1 MKTKLISL
9 LVALFATTA
18 LWAYDFKYGDL
29 YYNITSGS
37 DKTVEVTCQELLS
50 SKNYAGLTSVTIPT
64 TVSYNGTTYSVTSI
78 GECAFMWCTG
88 LTSIT
93 ISNSVKCIEVS
104 AFSGCDGLI
113 SIVVESSNTTYDS
126 RDNCNAI
133 VETKSN
139 ALIAGCKTTTI
150 PNSITSIGNSAFS
163 GCSGLT
169 SITIPNSV
177 TSIGE
182 RAFYGCFSLTSIT
195 IPNSV
200 TSIGDDAFYD
210 CSGLTSITIPNSVT
224 SIEESAFKGCRG
236 LTSITIPNSITSIGY
251 QAFSGCDGLT
261 SIVVESSNTTYDSR
275 DNCNAIVETK
285 SNTLIAGCK
294 TATIPNS
301 ITSIGDYAF
310 YYSGLTSITIP
321 NSVTSI
327 GESAFYGTPWY
338 DNLPDAEGVIYIN
351 RILYEY
357 KDKGNRPDNISIVVK
372 EGTLS
377 ISSNAFSGCTGLTS
391 ITIPNSVTS
400 IEESAFYGCTGL
412 TSITIPNS
420 VMSIGDGAFSNC
432 TGLTSVT
439 IGNSVTSI
447 GDFAFSICSGL
458 TSVTIG
464 NSVTSIGDCAFSS
477 CSGLTSITI
486 PNSVTSIGDR
496 AFEDCTSLTSATI
509 GNSVTSIGGWAFSS
523 CSGLTSV
530 TIGNSVTSIGYYPFS
545 GCDGLTSIVVESS
558 NTTYDSRDNCNAIV
572 ETKSNTLI
580 AGCKTT
586 TIPNSIT
593 SIGDYAFYGSG
604 LTSITIPNSVTSI
617 GDRAFYGCTGLTSI
631 TIPNSVTSIGNG
643 AFSDTQWYE
652 SLPDGLVYINKVLY
666 SYKGDMPKN
675 TSVAVKDGTLSI
687 SPCAFMYCTGLTSI
701 TIPNSVTSIEYGTFW
716 RCSSLTS
723 ITIPNSVTS
732 IGDEAFYSCD
742 SLTSVVIG
750 NNDNLSI
757 GFGAFIY
764 CENIRSVTCYA
775 NVPPMIIIPDVH
787 EGYDGV
793 IFNSNMLHK
802 MRLYVPAK
810 AISQYKEAEE
820 WKGFGQILP
829 IGATTVDTGDEQP
842 TVKPSFA
849 EVTITWKIIPNA
861 ETYTIAITRGT
872 ETVCTLV
879 FNADGQLTNIAFAAP
894 SRYGTPRHAPA
905 AVMTEQGYQFTVTG
919 LESGSKYDYTLSV
932 KDGNGKELQNYAGTF
947 RTQGA
952 GEGTAIDNPTAGGAA
967 NQPKVIRDGQMLI
980 QRDGKTYTV
989 TGMEVK

>member
-617 GDRAFYGCTGLTSI
+617 G
-631 TIPNSVTSIGNG
+631 NG

>member
-447 GDFAFSICSGL
+447 GD
-458 TSVTIG
+458 
-464 NSVTSIGDCAFSS
+464 CAFSS

-593 SIGDYAFYGSG
+593 SIGDYAFYGS
-604 LTSITIPNSVTSI
+604 
-617 GDRAFYGCTGLTSI
+617 GLTSI

>member
-251 QAFSGCDGLT
+251 QA
-261 SIVVESSNTTYDSR
+261 
-275 DNCNAIVETK
+275 
-285 SNTLIAGCK
+285 
-294 TATIPNS
+294 
-301 ITSIGDYAF
+301 
-310 YYSGLTSITIP
+310 
-321 NSVTSI
+321 
-327 GESAFYGTPWY
+327 
-338 DNLPDAEGVIYIN
+338 
-351 RILYEY
+351 
-357 KDKGNRPDNISIVVK
+357 
-372 EGTLS
+372 
-377 ISSNAFSGCTGLTS
+377 
-391 ITIPNSVTS
+391 
-400 IEESAFYGCTGL
+400 
-412 TSITIPNS
+412 
-420 VMSIGDGAFSNC
+420 
-432 TGLTSVT
+432 
-439 IGNSVTSI
+439 
-447 GDFAFSICSGL
+447 
-458 TSVTIG
+458 
-464 NSVTSIGDCAFSS
+464 
-477 CSGLTSITI
+477 
-486 PNSVTSIGDR
+486 
-496 AFEDCTSLTSATI
+496 
-509 GNSVTSIGGWAFSS
+509 
-523 CSGLTSV
+523 
-530 TIGNSVTSIGYYPFS
+530 FS

-952 GEGTAIDNPTAGGAA
+952 GEGTAIDNPTADGAA
-967 NQPKVIRDGQMLI
+967 TQPKVIRDGQMLI

>member
-169 SITIPNSV
+169 SITMPNSV

-464 NSVTSIGDCAFSS
+464 NSVTSIGDCAFSI